1 MPADR
6 KKRCLIVGFGSIGKR
21 HARVISE
28 LCGQSFAVYS
38 RRNVDFNTTFT
49 CLKEAVKNFQPDY
62 IVVANRT
69 FEHIDTVSQLK
80 KQDFK
85 VTY

>member
-38 RRNVDFNTTFT
+38 RRNVDFNTTLFT
-49 CLKEAVKNFQPDY
+49 FLQEAVKNFQSDY

-80 KQDFK
+80 KNRISR
-85 VTY
+85 

>member
-38 RRNVDFNTTFT
+38 RRDVDFNTTFT

-69 FEHIDTVSQLK
+69 FEHIDDVSQLK